1 MVSSWPKADDSLI
14 FPAEE
19 AEMEEIM
26 AAIRAIRNRRS
37 EMNVPPS
44 KKAALI
50 IVTQKP
56 DLFAD
61 AEPFMKRLA
70 WASQV
75 TVQSEAPAD
84 AGKMVACVTQAC
96 QVLMPMADLVDL
108 DKERERLEKE
118 LENAENMVKRTQA
131 KLQNES
137 FVSRAPQNV
146 VDAEKEK
153 LQKYGELA
161 EKLRA
166 SIQALQA

>member
-1 MVSSWPKADDSLI
+1 MSSA
-14 FPAEE
+14 
-19 AEMEEIM
+19 
-26 AAIRAIRNRRS
+26 
-37 EMNVPPS
+37 
-44 KKAALI
+44 
-50 IVTQKP
+50 
-56 DLFAD
+56 
-61 AEPFMKRLA
+61 
-70 WASQV
+70 
-75 TVQSEAPAD
+75 
-84 AGKMVACVTQAC
+84 QAC

-131 KLQNES
+131 KLQNEC

>member
-1 MVSSWPKADDSLI
+1 
-14 FPAEE
+14 
-19 AEMEEIM
+19 
-26 AAIRAIRNRRS
+26 
-37 EMNVPPS
+37 
-44 KKAALI
+44 
-50 IVTQKP
+50 
-56 DLFAD
+56 
-61 AEPFMKRLA
+61 
-70 WASQV
+70 
-75 TVQSEAPAD
+75 
-84 AGKMVACVTQAC
+84 MVACVTQAC